1 MILDKLSLHNFAIY
15 KGEQEFDLNP
25 LSKKKPIILIG
36 AMNGSG
42 KTTFLQS
49 IDFLLYGKNSNTF
62 KSQNLSYEGY
72 LEKNIHKDHKNDGA
86 SISLNFRK
94 QTRGKEENFKV
105 VRMWKKSGEKIKEN
119 FYVYVNDILD
129 EIITKDWDNFIEQI
143 LPAKVAQLF
152 FFDGEKIEQLA
163 DLDQS
168 KEVLRKA
175 IDSLLGLEIVTRLNL
190 DLDEF
195 AKKSAVLSKD
205 DKDLKI
211 INEFEDQVNLINKD
225 IKKLEEKKIK
235 LEDDSTKIKFEI
247 SALDQELE
255 RSGLSF
261 FDKKKEIELTLENK
275 NKENDDLKNN
285 LLNIAAL
292 EGPLLLVKKE
302 LKEIEEKLLNNINQN
317 NKDLVSEEKNNLIKD
332 IKLFTEKDCKD
343 SNFKEKLFN
352 FLVSKQIKS
361 TFAEQDF
368 SKING
373 LSLENLK
380 EIQNKIL
387 PDLDN
392 KTNFNL
398 GQLKKNIFDIE
409 KLEIEFKKIPTE
421 DKIKPIINKQES
433 LKIEVIQI
441 LGAIKQINEQ
451 IEQKNS
457 EKRPKEFQLKKLY
470 QIQSD
475 KKTVLLDSERFV
487 VFSEKTQII
496 MDQFKKRVLEHHI
509 FKLEN
514 LIKECFNFLIRKEEF
529 LEKVKID
536 INNFALLL
544 YDKKDRNIET
554 STLSAGERQ
563 LLAVAI
569 LWALAKASN
578 KLSPTI
584 IDTPLGRL
592 DSKHRLNLV
601 EKYFPNAS
609 HQVILLSTDEE
620 INKNYLNIM
629 KESISKSYLINFD
642 PKINGSVV
650 EKGYFFN
657 V

>member
-1 MILDKLSLHNFAIY
+1 
-15 KGEQEFDLNP
+15 
-25 LSKKKPIILIG
+25 
-36 AMNGSG
+36 
-42 KTTFLQS
+42 
-49 IDFLLYGKNSNTF
+49 
-62 KSQNLSYEGY
+62 
-72 LEKNIHKDHKNDGA
+72 
-86 SISLNFRK
+86 
-94 QTRGKEENFKV
+94 
-105 VRMWKKSGEKIKEN
+105 MWKKSGEKIKEN
-119 FYVYVNDILD
+119 FYVYVNDIFD

-190 DLDEF
+190 DLGEF

-205 DKDLKI
+205 DKDLRI

-317 NKDLVSEEKNNLIKD
+317 NKDLFSEEKNNLIKD

-352 FLVSKQIKS
+352 FLVSKQINS

-380 EIQNKIL
+380 ELQNKIL
-387 PDLDN
+387 PDLDK

-398 GQLKKNIFDIE
+398 SQLRENILDIE
-409 KLEIEFKKIPTE
+409 KLEIEFKKIPAE
-421 DKIKPIINKQES
+421 DKIKPIINNQES
-433 LKIEVIQI
+433 LKIEVFQI

-475 KKTVLLDSERFV
+475 KKTELLDSERFV

-650 EKGYFFN
+650 EKGYFF
-657 V
+657 

>member
-25 LSKKKPIILIG
+25 LSKEKPIILIG

-190 DLDEF
+190 DLEEF

-211 INEFEDQVNLINKD
+211 INEFEDQVNLINNE

-275 NKENDDLKNN
+275 SKENEVLKNN

-317 NKDLVSEEKNNLIKD
+317 NKDLVLEEKNNLIKD
-332 IKLFTEKDCKD
+332 IKIFTEKDCKD

-387 PDLDN
+387 PDLNN

-398 GQLKKNIFDIE
+398 SQLKKNILDIE
-409 KLEIEFKKIPTE
+409 KLEIEFKKIPAE

-496 MDQFKKRVLEHHI
+496 MDQFKKKVLEHHI

-514 LIKECFNFLIRKEEF
+514 FIKECFNFLIRKEEF

-650 EKGYFFN
+650 EKGYFF
-657 V
+657 

>member
-25 LSKKKPIILIG
+25 LSKEKPIILIG

-190 DLDEF
+190 DLEEF

-211 INEFEDQVNLINKD
+211 INEFEDQVNLINNE

-275 NKENDDLKNN
+275 NKENEDLKSN

-373 LSLENLK
+373 LSLENLI
-380 EIQNKIL
+380 EIQNKTL
-387 PDLDN
+387 PDLDKKN
-392 KTNFNL
+392 NFNL
-398 GQLKKNIFDIE
+398 SQLKKNILDIE
-409 KLEIEFKKIPTE
+409 KLEIEFKKIPAE

-496 MDQFKKRVLEHHI
+496 MDQFKKKVLEHHI

-514 LIKECFNFLIRKEEF
+514 FIKECFNFLIRKEEF

>member
-25 LSKKKPIILIG
+25 VSKTKPIILIG

-72 LEKNIHKDHKNDGA
+72 LEKNIHKDHKDEGA

-105 VRMWKKSGEKIKEN
+105 VRMWKKNGEKIKEN
-119 FYVYVNDILD
+119 LFVYVNDNLD
-129 EIITKDWDNFIEQI
+129 DLITKDWDNFIEQI

-205 DKDLKI
+205 DKDLKT
-211 INEFEDQVNLINKD
+211 INELENQVNLINQD

-247 SALDQELE
+247 SSLDQELE

-261 FDKKKEIELTLENK
+261 FEKKKQIELALENK
-275 NKENDDLKNN
+275 NKENEELKNH
-285 LLNIAAL
+285 LINIASE
-292 EGPLLLVKKE
+292 EGPLLIVRKE
-302 LKEIEEKLLNNINQN
+302 IKEIEEKLLNNINQN
-317 NKDLVSEEKNNLIKD
+317 KKDLASEEKNNLIKD
-332 IKLFTEKDCKD
+332 IKLFVEKDCND
-343 SNFKEKLFN
+343 HNFREKLFN
-352 FLVSKQIKS
+352 FLLSRQTK
-361 TFAEQDF
+361 TFSLNEDF

-373 LSLENLK
+373 LNFENLK
-380 EIQNKIL
+380 DIQNKIL
-387 PDLDN
+387 PDLD
-392 KTNFNL
+392 KKINFNL
-398 GQLKKNIFDIE
+398 NQLKENIIDIE
-409 KLEIEFKKIPTE
+409 RLEIEFKKIPAE

-475 KKTVLLDSERFV
+475 KKTELLDSERFV

-496 MDQFKKRVLEHHI
+496 MDEFKKRVLEHHI
-509 FKLEN
+509 LKLEN
-514 LIKECFNFLIRKEEF
+514 FIKECFNFLIRKKEF

-536 INNFALLL
+536 INNFELLL
-544 YDKKDRNIET
+544 FDKKNRNIET

-629 KESISKSYLINFD
+629 KDSVSKSYLINFD
-642 PKINGSVV
+642 PKLNGSVV
-650 EKGYFFN
+650 EKGYFF
-657 V
+657 

>member
-25 LSKKKPIILIG
+25 VSKTKPIILIG

-72 LEKNIHKDHKNDGA
+72 LEKNIHKDHKDEGA

-105 VRMWKKSGEKIKEN
+105 VRMWKKNGEKIKEN
-119 FYVYVNDILD
+119 LFVYVNDNLD
-129 EIITKDWDNFIEQI
+129 DLITKDWDNFIEQI

-205 DKDLKI
+205 DKDLKT
-211 INEFEDQVNLINKD
+211 INELEDQVNLINQD
-225 IKKLEEKKIK
+225 IKKLEDKKIK
-235 LEDDSTKIKFEI
+235 LEDISTKIKFEI
-247 SALDQELE
+247 SSLDQELE

-261 FDKKKEIELTLENK
+261 FEKKKEIEIALENK
-275 NKENDDLKNN
+275 NKENEELKSH
-285 LLNIAAL
+285 LINIASE
-292 EGPLLLVKKE
+292 EGPLLIVKKE
-302 LKEIEEKLLNNINQN
+302 IKEIEEKLLNNINQN
-317 NKDLVSEEKNNLIKD
+317 KKDLASEEKNTLIKD
-332 IKLFTEKDCKD
+332 IKLFVEKDCND
-343 SNFKEKLFN
+343 NNFREKLFN
-352 FLVSKQIKS
+352 FLLSKQTK
-361 TFAEQDF
+361 TFSVNEDF
-368 SKING
+368 SKMNG
-373 LSLENLK
+373 LNLENLK

-387 PDLDN
+387 PDVD
-392 KTNFNL
+392 KKINFNL
-398 GQLKKNIFDIE
+398 NQLKENIIDIE
-409 KLEIEFKKIPTE
+409 RLEIEFKKIPAE

-475 KKTVLLDSERFV
+475 KKTELLDSERFV

-496 MDQFKKRVLEHHI
+496 MDEFKKRVLEHHI
-509 FKLEN
+509 LKLEN
-514 LIKECFNFLIRKEEF
+514 FIKECFNFLIRKKEF

-536 INNFALLL
+536 INNFELLL
-544 YDKKDRNIET
+544 FDKKNRNIET

-629 KESISKSYLINFD
+629 KDSVSKSYLINFD
-642 PKINGSVV
+642 PKLNGSVV
-650 EKGYFFN
+650 EKGYFF
-657 V
+657 

>member
-25 LSKKKPIILIG
+25 LSKEKPIILIG

-190 DLDEF
+190 DLEEF

-211 INEFEDQVNLINKD
+211 INELEDQFNLINNE

-275 NKENDDLKNN
+275 NKENEDLKSN

-373 LSLENLK
+373 LSLENLI

-387 PDLDN
+387 PDLDKKN
-392 KTNFNL
+392 NFNL
-398 GQLKKNIFDIE
+398 SQLKKNILDIE
-409 KLEIEFKKIPTE
+409 KLEIEFKKIPAE

-514 LIKECFNFLIRKEEF
+514 FIKECFNFLIRKEEF

-536 INNFALLL
+536 INDFALLL

-554 STLSAGERQ
+554 SALSAGERQ

-650 EKGYFFN
+650 EKGYFF
-657 V
+657 

>member
-25 LSKKKPIILIG
+25 LSKEKPIILIG

-190 DLDEF
+190 DLEEF

-211 INEFEDQVNLINKD
+211 INEFEDQVNLINNE

-275 NKENDDLKNN
+275 NKENEDLKSN

-373 LSLENLK
+373 LSLENLI
-380 EIQNKIL
+380 EIQNKTL
-387 PDLDN
+387 PDLDKKN
-392 KTNFNL
+392 NFNL
-398 GQLKKNIFDIE
+398 SQLKKNILDIE
-409 KLEIEFKKIPTE
+409 KLEIEFKKIPAE

-487 VFSEKTQII
+487 VFSEKTKII

-514 LIKECFNFLIRKEEF
+514 FIKECFNFLIRKEEF

-536 INNFALLL
+536 INDFALLL

>member
-72 LEKNIHKDHKNDGA
+72 LEKNIHKDHKNEGA

-105 VRMWKKSGEKIKEN
+105 VRMWKKSGDKIKEN

-195 AKKSAVLSKD
+195 SRKSAILSKD

-211 INEFEDQVNLINKD
+211 INELENQVNLINQD
-225 IKKLEEKKIK
+225 IKKFEEKKIK

-247 SALDQELE
+247 NGLDQELE

-261 FDKKKEIELTLENK
+261 FDKKKEIEITLENK
-275 NKENDDLKNN
+275 NKENEDLKNN

-302 LKEIEEKLLNNINQN
+302 LKEIEDKLLNNINQN
-317 NKDLVSEEKNNLIKD
+317 NNGLVTEGKNNLIKD
-332 IKLFTEKDCKD
+332 IKVFTEKDCND
-343 SNFKEKLFN
+343 NNFKDKLFN
-352 FLVSKQIKS
+352 FLASKQIKS

-368 SKING
+368 SKISE

-380 EIQNKIL
+380 ELQNKIL
-387 PDLDN
+387 PDLDQ

-398 GQLKKNIFDIE
+398 NQLKKNILDIE
-409 KLEIEFKKIPTE
+409 KLEIEFKKIPAE
-421 DKIKPIINKQES
+421 DKIKPIINRQES

-475 KKTVLLDSERFV
+475 KKTELLDSERFV

-496 MDQFKKRVLEHHI
+496 MDQFKKKVLEHHI

-514 LIKECFNFLIRKEEF
+514 FIKECFNFLIRKKEF

-620 INKNYLNIM
+620 INKNYLDIM

-650 EKGYFFN
+650 EKGYFF
-657 V
+657 

>member
-25 LSKKKPIILIG
+25 LSKEKPIILIG

-205 DKDLKI
+205 DKDLKT
-211 INEFEDQVNLINKD
+211 INELEDQVNLINQD
-225 IKKLEEKKIK
+225 IKKLEDKKIK
-235 LEDDSTKIKFEI
+235 LEDISTKIKFEI
-247 SALDQELE
+247 SSLDQELE

-261 FDKKKEIELTLENK
+261 FEKKKEIEVALENK
-275 NKENDDLKNN
+275 NKENEELKSH
-285 LLNIAAL
+285 LINIAGE
-292 EGPLLLVKKE
+292 EGPLLIVKKE
-302 LKEIEEKLLNNINQN
+302 IKEIEEKLLNNINQN
-317 NKDLVSEEKNNLIKD
+317 KKDLASEEKNNLIKD
-332 IKLFTEKDCKD
+332 IKLFVEKDCND
-343 SNFKEKLFN
+343 NNFREKLFN
-352 FLVSKQIKS
+352 FLLSKQIK
-361 TFAEQDF
+361 TFSINEDF

-373 LSLENLK
+373 LNFENLK

-387 PDLDN
+387 PDLD
-392 KTNFNL
+392 KKINFNL
-398 GQLKKNIFDIE
+398 NQLKENIIDIE
-409 KLEIEFKKIPTE
+409 RLEIEFKKIPAE

-475 KKTVLLDSERFV
+475 KKTELLDSERFV

-496 MDQFKKRVLEHHI
+496 MDEFKTRVLEHHI
-509 FKLEN
+509 LKLEN
-514 LIKECFNFLIRKEEF
+514 FIKECFNFLIRKKEF

-536 INNFALLL
+536 INNFELLL
-544 YDKKDRNIET
+544 FDKKNRNIET

-629 KESISKSYLINFD
+629 KDSVSKSYLINFD
-642 PKINGSVV
+642 PKLNGSVV
-650 EKGYFFN
+650 EKGYFF
-657 V
+657 

>member
-49 IDFLLYGKNSNTF
+49 IDFLLYSKNSNTF

-119 FYVYVNDILD
+119 FYVYVNDIFD

-190 DLDEF
+190 DLNEF
-195 AKKSAVLSKD
+195 SRKSAILSKD

-211 INEFEDQVNLINKD
+211 INELENQVNLINQD
-225 IKKLEEKKIK
+225 IKKFEEKKIK

-247 SALDQELE
+247 NGLDQELE

-261 FDKKKEIELTLENK
+261 FDKKKEIEITLENK
-275 NKENDDLKNN
+275 NKENEDLKNN

-302 LKEIEEKLLNNINQN
+302 LKEIEDKLLNNINQN
-317 NKDLVSEEKNNLIKD
+317 NNGLVTEEKNNLIKD
-332 IKLFTEKDCKD
+332 IKVFAEKDCND
-343 SNFKEKLFN
+343 NNFKDKLFN
-352 FLVSKQIKS
+352 FLASKQIKS

-368 SKING
+368 SKISG

-380 EIQNKIL
+380 ELQNKIL
-387 PDLDN
+387 PDLDQ
-392 KTNFNL
+392 KKNFNL
-398 GQLKKNIFDIE
+398 NQLKENILDIE
-409 KLEIEFKKIPTE
+409 KLEIEFKKIPAE
-421 DKIKPIINKQES
+421 DKIKPIINRQES

-475 KKTVLLDSERFV
+475 KKTELLDSERFV

-496 MDQFKKRVLEHHI
+496 MDQFKKKVLEHHI

-514 LIKECFNFLIRKEEF
+514 FIKECFNYLIRKKEF

-544 YDKKDRNIET
+544 YDKNDRNIET

-592 DSKHRLNLV
+592 DTKHRLNLV

-620 INKNYLNIM
+620 INKNYLDIM

-650 EKGYFFN
+650 EKGYFF
-657 V
+657 

>member
-25 LSKKKPIILIG
+25 LNKKKPIILIG

-72 LEKNIHKDHKNDGA
+72 LEKNIHKDHKNEGA

-105 VRMWKKSGEKIKEN
+105 VRMWKKNGEKIKEN
-119 FYVYVNDILD
+119 LFVYVNDNLD
-129 EIITKDWDNFIEQI
+129 DLITKDWDNFIEQI

-211 INEFEDQVNLINKD
+211 INELEDQVNLINKD

-235 LEDDSTKIKFEI
+235 LEDVSTKIKFEI
-247 SALDQELE
+247 SSLDQELE

-261 FDKKKEIELTLENK
+261 FEKKKEIEIALENK
-275 NKENDDLKNN
+275 NKKNEELKNH
-285 LLNIAAL
+285 LINIASE
-292 EGPLLLVKKE
+292 EGPLLIVKKE
-302 LKEIEEKLLNNINQN
+302 IKEIEEKLLSNIYQN
-317 NKDLVSEEKNNLIKD
+317 KKNLVSEEKNNLIKD
-332 IKLFTEKDCKD
+332 IKLFVEKDCND
-343 SNFKEKLFN
+343 NNFKEKLSN
-352 FLVSKQIKS
+352 FLLSKQTK
-361 TFAEQDF
+361 TFSVNEDF

-373 LSLENLK
+373 LNLENLK

-387 PDLDN
+387 PDLD
-392 KTNFNL
+392 KKINL
-398 GQLKKNIFDIE
+398 NLDQLKENIIE
-409 KLEIEFKKIPTE
+409 IERLEIEFKKIPAE
-421 DKIKPIINKQES
+421 NKIKPIIKKQES

-475 KKTVLLDSERFV
+475 KKTELLDSERFV
-487 VFSEKTQII
+487 VFSEKTQTI
-496 MDQFKKRVLEHHI
+496 MDEFKKRVLEHHI
-509 FKLEN
+509 LKLEDF
-514 LIKECFNFLIRKEEF
+514 IKECFNFLIRKKEF

-536 INNFALLL
+536 INNFELLL
-544 YDKKDRNIET
+544 FDKKNRNIET

-601 EKYFPNAS
+601 EKYFPSAS

-629 KESISKSYLINFD
+629 KDSVSKSYLINFD
-642 PKINGSVV
+642 PKLNGSVV
-650 EKGYFFN
+650 EKGYFF
-657 V
+657 

>member
-72 LEKNIHKDHKNDGA
+72 LEKNIHKDHKNEGA

-105 VRMWKKSGEKIKEN
+105 VRMWKKSGDKIKEN

-190 DLDEF
+190 DLNEF
-195 AKKSAVLSKD
+195 SRKSAILSKD

-211 INEFEDQVNLINKD
+211 INELENQVNLINQD
-225 IKKLEEKKIK
+225 IKKFEEKKIK

-247 SALDQELE
+247 NGLDQELE

-261 FDKKKEIELTLENK
+261 FDKKKEIEITLENK
-275 NKENDDLKNN
+275 NKENEDLKNN

-302 LKEIEEKLLNNINQN
+302 LKEIEDKLLNNINQN
-317 NKDLVSEEKNNLIKD
+317 NNGLVTEEKNNLIKD
-332 IKLFTEKDCKD
+332 IKVFAEKDCNDNTFKD
-343 SNFKEKLFN
+343 KLFN
-352 FLVSKQIKS
+352 FLASKQIKS

-368 SKING
+368 SKISG

-380 EIQNKIL
+380 ELQNKIL
-387 PDLDN
+387 PDLDQ
-392 KTNFNL
+392 KKNFNL
-398 GQLKKNIFDIE
+398 NQLKENILDIE
-409 KLEIEFKKIPTE
+409 KLEIEFKKIPAE
-421 DKIKPIINKQES
+421 DKIKPIINRQES

-475 KKTVLLDSERFV
+475 KKTELLDSERFV

-496 MDQFKKRVLEHHI
+496 MDQFKKKVLEHHI

-514 LIKECFNFLIRKEEF
+514 FIKECFNFLIR
-529 LEKVKID
+529 I
-536 INNFALLL
+536 
-544 YDKKDRNIET
+544 
-554 STLSAGERQ
+554 Q
-563 LLAVAI
+563 
-569 LWALAKASN
+569 
-578 KLSPTI
+578 
-584 IDTPLGRL
+584 
-592 DSKHRLNLV
+592 
-601 EKYFPNAS
+601 
-609 HQVILLSTDEE
+609 
-620 INKNYLNIM
+620 
-629 KESISKSYLINFD
+629 
-642 PKINGSVV
+642 
-650 EKGYFFN
+650 
-657 V
+657 

>member
-49 IDFLLYGKNSNTF
+49 IDFLLYSKNSNTF

-119 FYVYVNDILD
+119 FYVYVNDIFD

-190 DLDEF
+190 DLGEF

-205 DKDLKI
+205 DKDLRI

-317 NKDLVSEEKNNLIKD
+317 NKDLFSEEKNNLIKD

-352 FLVSKQIKS
+352 FLVSKQINS

-380 EIQNKIL
+380 ELQNKIL
-387 PDLDN
+387 PDLDK

-398 GQLKKNIFDIE
+398 SQLRENILDIE
-409 KLEIEFKKIPTE
+409 KLEIEFKKIPAE
-421 DKIKPIINKQES
+421 DKIKPIINNQES
-433 LKIEVIQI
+433 LKIEVFQI

-475 KKTVLLDSERFV
+475 KKTELLDSERFV

>member
-25 LSKKKPIILIG
+25 LSKEKPIILIG

-86 SISLNFRK
+86 SITLNFRK

-190 DLDEF
+190 DLEEF

-211 INEFEDQVNLINKD
+211 INEFEDQVNLINNE

-275 NKENDDLKNN
+275 NKENEVLKNN

-317 NKDLVSEEKNNLIKD
+317 NKDLVLEEKNNLIKD
-332 IKLFTEKDCKD
+332 IKIFTEKDCKD

-352 FLVSKQIKS
+352 FLVSKQIKN

-398 GQLKKNIFDIE
+398 GQLKKNILDIE

-514 LIKECFNFLIRKEEF
+514 FIKECFNFLIRKEEF

-650 EKGYFFN
+650 EKGYFF
-657 V
+657 

>member
-25 LSKKKPIILIG
+25 LSKEKPIILIG

-205 DKDLKI
+205 DKDLKT
-211 INEFEDQVNLINKD
+211 INELEDQVNLINQD
-225 IKKLEEKKIK
+225 IKKLEDKKIK
-235 LEDDSTKIKFEI
+235 LEDISTKIKFEI
-247 SALDQELE
+247 SSLDQELE

-261 FDKKKEIELTLENK
+261 FEKKKEIEVALENK
-275 NKENDDLKNN
+275 NKENEELKSH
-285 LLNIAAL
+285 LINIAGE
-292 EGPLLLVKKE
+292 EGPLLIVKKE
-302 LKEIEEKLLNNINQN
+302 IKEIEEKLLNNINQN
-317 NKDLVSEEKNNLIKD
+317 KKDLASEEKNNLIKD
-332 IKLFTEKDCKD
+332 IKLFVEKDCND
-343 SNFKEKLFN
+343 NNFREKLFN
-352 FLVSKQIKS
+352 FLLSKQTK
-361 TFAEQDF
+361 TFSINEDF

-373 LSLENLK
+373 LNFENLK

-387 PDLDN
+387 PDLD
-392 KTNFNL
+392 KKINFNL
-398 GQLKKNIFDIE
+398 NQLKENIIDIE
-409 KLEIEFKKIPTE
+409 RLEIEFKKIPAE

-475 KKTVLLDSERFV
+475 KKTELLDSERFV

-496 MDQFKKRVLEHHI
+496 MDEFKKRVLEHHI
-509 FKLEN
+509 LKLEN
-514 LIKECFNFLIRKEEF
+514 FIKECFNFLIRKKEF
-529 LEKVKID
+529 LEKVKIN
-536 INNFALLL
+536 INNFELLL
-544 YDKKDRNIET
+544 FDKKNRNIET

-629 KESISKSYLINFD
+629 KDSVSKSYLINFD
-642 PKINGSVV
+642 PKLNGSVV
-650 EKGYFFN
+650 EKGYFF
-657 V
+657 

>member
-25 LSKKKPIILIG
+25 VSKTKPIILIG

-72 LEKNIHKDHKNDGA
+72 LEKNIHKDHKDEGA

-105 VRMWKKSGEKIKEN
+105 VRMWKKNGEKIKEN
-119 FYVYVNDILD
+119 LFVYVNDNLD
-129 EIITKDWDNFIEQI
+129 DLITKDWDNFIEQI

-211 INEFEDQVNLINKD
+211 INELEDQVNIINQD

-235 LEDDSTKIKFEI
+235 LEDISTKIKFEI
-247 SALDQELE
+247 SSLDQELE

-261 FDKKKEIELTLENK
+261 FEKKKEIEVALENK
-275 NKENDDLKNN
+275 NKENEELKSH
-285 LLNIAAL
+285 LINIAGE
-292 EGPLLLVKKE
+292 EGPLLIVKKE
-302 LKEIEEKLLNNINQN
+302 IKEIEEKLLNNINQN
-317 NKDLVSEEKNNLIKD
+317 KKDLASEEKNNLIKD
-332 IKLFTEKDCKD
+332 IKLFVEKDCND
-343 SNFKEKLFN
+343 NNFREKLFN
-352 FLVSKQIKS
+352 FLLSKQTK
-361 TFAEQDF
+361 TFSINEDF

-373 LSLENLK
+373 LNFENLK

-387 PDLDN
+387 PDLD
-392 KTNFNL
+392 KKINFNL
-398 GQLKKNIFDIE
+398 NQLKENIIDIE
-409 KLEIEFKKIPTE
+409 RLEIEFKKIPAE

-475 KKTVLLDSERFV
+475 KKTELLDSERFV

-496 MDQFKKRVLEHHI
+496 MDEFKKRVLEHHI
-509 FKLEN
+509 LKLEN
-514 LIKECFNFLIRKEEF
+514 FIKECFNFLIRKKEF
-529 LEKVKID
+529 LEKVKIN
-536 INNFALLL
+536 INNFELLL
-544 YDKKDRNIET
+544 FDKKNRNIET

-629 KESISKSYLINFD
+629 KDSVSKSYLINFD
-642 PKINGSVV
+642 PKLNGSVV
-650 EKGYFFN
+650 EKGYFF
-657 V
+657 

>member
-25 LSKKKPIILIG
+25 LNKKKPIILIG

-72 LEKNIHKDHKNDGA
+72 LEKNIHKDHKDEGA

-105 VRMWKKSGEKIKEN
+105 VRMWKKNGEKIKEN
-119 FYVYVNDILD
+119 LFVYVNDNLD
-129 EIITKDWDNFIEQI
+129 DLITKDWDNFIEQI

-205 DKDLKI
+205 DKDLKT
-211 INEFEDQVNLINKD
+211 INELENQVNLINQD

-247 SALDQELE
+247 SSLDQELE

-261 FDKKKEIELTLENK
+261 FEKKKQIELALENK
-275 NKENDDLKNN
+275 NKENEELKNH
-285 LLNIAAL
+285 LINIASE
-292 EGPLLLVKKE
+292 EGPLLIVRKE
-302 LKEIEEKLLNNINQN
+302 IKEIEEKLLNNINQN
-317 NKDLVSEEKNNLIKD
+317 KKDLASEEKNNLIKD
-332 IKLFTEKDCKD
+332 IKLFVEKDCND
-343 SNFKEKLFN
+343 HNFREKLFN
-352 FLVSKQIKS
+352 FLLSKQTK
-361 TFAEQDF
+361 TFSVNEDF

-373 LSLENLK
+373 LNFENLK
-380 EIQNKIL
+380 DIQNKIL
-387 PDLDN
+387 PDLD
-392 KTNFNL
+392 KKINFNL
-398 GQLKKNIFDIE
+398 NQLKENIIDIE
-409 KLEIEFKKIPTE
+409 RLEIEFKKIPAE

-475 KKTVLLDSERFV
+475 KKTELLDSERFV

-496 MDQFKKRVLEHHI
+496 MDEFKKRVLEHHI

-514 LIKECFNFLIRKEEF
+514 FIKECFNFLIRKKEF
-529 LEKVKID
+529 LEKVKIN
-536 INNFALLL
+536 INNFELLL
-544 YDKKDRNIET
+544 FDKKNRNIET

-629 KESISKSYLINFD
+629 KDSVSKSYLINFD
-642 PKINGSVV
+642 PKLNGSVV
-650 EKGYFFN
+650 EKGYFF
-657 V
+657 

>member
-25 LSKKKPIILIG
+25 VSKTKPIILIG

-72 LEKNIHKDHKNDGA
+72 LEKNIHKDHKDEGA

-105 VRMWKKSGEKIKEN
+105 VRMWKKNGEKIKEN
-119 FYVYVNDILD
+119 LFVYVNDNLD
-129 EIITKDWDNFIEQI
+129 DLITKDWDNFIEQI

-205 DKDLKI
+205 DKDLKT
-211 INEFEDQVNLINKD
+211 INELEDQVNLINQD
-225 IKKLEEKKIK
+225 IKKLEDKKIK
-235 LEDDSTKIKFEI
+235 LEDISTKIKFEI
-247 SALDQELE
+247 SSLDQELE

-261 FDKKKEIELTLENK
+261 FEKKKEIEIALENK
-275 NKENDDLKNN
+275 NKENEELKSH
-285 LLNIAAL
+285 LINIAGE
-292 EGPLLLVKKE
+292 EGPLLIVKKE
-302 LKEIEEKLLNNINQN
+302 IKEIEEKLLNNINQN
-317 NKDLVSEEKNNLIKD
+317 KKDLASEEKNTLIKD
-332 IKLFTEKDCKD
+332 IKLFVEKDCND
-343 SNFKEKLFN
+343 NNFREKLFN
-352 FLVSKQIKS
+352 FLLSKQTK
-361 TFAEQDF
+361 TFSVNEDF
-368 SKING
+368 SKMNG
-373 LSLENLK
+373 LNLENLK

-387 PDLDN
+387 PDLD
-392 KTNFNL
+392 KKINFNL
-398 GQLKKNIFDIE
+398 NQLKENIIDIE
-409 KLEIEFKKIPTE
+409 RLEIEFKKIPAE

-475 KKTVLLDSERFV
+475 KKTELLDSERFV

-496 MDQFKKRVLEHHI
+496 MDEFKKRVLEHHI
-509 FKLEN
+509 LKLEN
-514 LIKECFNFLIRKEEF
+514 FIKECFNFLIRKKEF

-536 INNFALLL
+536 INNFELLL
-544 YDKKDRNIET
+544 FDKKNRNIET

-629 KESISKSYLINFD
+629 KDSVSKSYLINFD
-642 PKINGSVV
+642 PKLNGSVV
-650 EKGYFFN
+650 EKGYFF
-657 V
+657 

>member
-72 LEKNIHKDHKNDGA
+72 LEKNIHKDHKNEGA

-105 VRMWKKSGEKIKEN
+105 VRMWKKSGDKIKEN

-195 AKKSAVLSKD
+195 SRKSAILSKD

-211 INEFEDQVNLINKD
+211 INELENQVNLINQD
-225 IKKLEEKKIK
+225 IKKFEEKKIK

-247 SALDQELE
+247 NGLDQELE

-261 FDKKKEIELTLENK
+261 FDKKKEIEITLENK
-275 NKENDDLKNN
+275 NKENEDLKNN

-302 LKEIEEKLLNNINQN
+302 LKEIEDKLLNNINQN
-317 NKDLVSEEKNNLIKD
+317 NNGLVTEGKNNLIKD
-332 IKLFTEKDCKD
+332 IKVFTEKDCND
-343 SNFKEKLFN
+343 NNFKDKLFN
-352 FLVSKQIKS
+352 FLASKQIKS

-368 SKING
+368 SKISE

-380 EIQNKIL
+380 ELQNKIL
-387 PDLDN
+387 PDLDQ

-398 GQLKKNIFDIE
+398 NQLKKNILDIE
-409 KLEIEFKKIPTE
+409 KLEIEFKKIPAE
-421 DKIKPIINKQES
+421 DKIKPIINRQES

-475 KKTVLLDSERFV
+475 KKTELLDSERFV

-496 MDQFKKRVLEHHI
+496 MDQFKKKVLEHHI

-514 LIKECFNFLIRKEEF
+514 FIKECFNFLIRKKEF

-563 LLAVAI
+563 LSAVAI

-620 INKNYLNIM
+620 INKNYLDIM

-650 EKGYFFN
+650 EKGYFF
-657 V
+657 

>member
-25 LSKKKPIILIG
+25 LSKEKPIILIG

-175 IDSLLGLEIVTRLNL
+175 IDSLLGLEIVTRLNF
-190 DLDEF
+190 DLEEF

-211 INEFEDQVNLINKD
+211 INEFEDQVNLINNE

-275 NKENDDLKNN
+275 NKENEDLKSN

-373 LSLENLK
+373 LSLENLI
-380 EIQNKIL
+380 EIQNKTL
-387 PDLDN
+387 PDLDKKN
-392 KTNFNL
+392 NFNL
-398 GQLKKNIFDIE
+398 SQLKKNILDIE
-409 KLEIEFKKIPTE
+409 KLEIEFKKIPAE

-514 LIKECFNFLIRKEEF
+514 FIKECFNFLIRKEEF

-536 INNFALLL
+536 INDFALLL

-620 INKNYLNIM
+620 INKNY
-629 KESISKSYLINFD
+629 Y
-642 PKINGSVV
+642 
-650 EKGYFFN
+650 
-657 V
+657 

>member
-1 MILDKLSLHNFAIY
+1 
-15 KGEQEFDLNP
+15 
-25 LSKKKPIILIG
+25 
-36 AMNGSG
+36 
-42 KTTFLQS
+42 
-49 IDFLLYGKNSNTF
+49 
-62 KSQNLSYEGY
+62 
-72 LEKNIHKDHKNDGA
+72 
-86 SISLNFRK
+86 
-94 QTRGKEENFKV
+94 
-105 VRMWKKSGEKIKEN
+105 MWKKSGEKIKEN
-119 FYVYVNDILD
+119 FYVYVNDIFD

-190 DLDEF
+190 DLEEF

-211 INEFEDQVNLINKD
+211 INEFEDQVNLINNE

-261 FDKKKEIELTLENK
+261 FNKKKEIELTLENK
-275 NKENDDLKNN
+275 NKENEDLKSN

-373 LSLENLK
+373 LSLENLI
-380 EIQNKIL
+380 EIQNKTL
-387 PDLDN
+387 PDLDKKN
-392 KTNFNL
+392 NFNL
-398 GQLKKNIFDIE
+398 SQLKKNILDIE
-409 KLEIEFKKIPTE
+409 KLEIEFKKIPAE

-514 LIKECFNFLIRKEEF
+514 FIKECFNFLIRKEEF

-536 INNFALLL
+536 INDFALLL

>member
-190 DLDEF
+190 DLEEF

-211 INEFEDQVNLINKD
+211 INEFEDQVNLINNE

-275 NKENDDLKNN
+275 NKENEDLKNN

-387 PDLDN
+387 PDLNN

-398 GQLKKNIFDIE
+398 SQLKKNILDIE
-409 KLEIEFKKIPTE
+409 KLEIEFKKIPAE

-514 LIKECFNFLIRKEEF
+514 FIKECFNFLIRKEEF

-536 INNFALLL
+536 INDFALLL

>member
-25 LSKKKPIILIG
+25 LSKTKPIILIG

-72 LEKNIHKDHKNDGA
+72 LEKNIHKDHKDEGA

-105 VRMWKKSGEKIKEN
+105 VRMWKKNGEKIKEN
-119 FYVYVNDILD
+119 LFVYVNDNLD
-129 EIITKDWDNFIEQI
+129 DLITKDWDNFIEQI

-205 DKDLKI
+205 DKDLKT
-211 INEFEDQVNLINKD
+211 INELENQVNLINQD

-247 SALDQELE
+247 SSLDQELE

-261 FDKKKEIELTLENK
+261 FEKKKQIELALENK
-275 NKENDDLKNN
+275 NKENEELKNQ
-285 LLNIAAL
+285 LINIASE
-292 EGPLLLVKKE
+292 EGPLLIVRKE
-302 LKEIEEKLLNNINQN
+302 IKEIEEKLLNNINQN
-317 NKDLVSEEKNNLIKD
+317 KKDLASEEKNNLIKD
-332 IKLFTEKDCKD
+332 IKLFVEKDCND
-343 SNFKEKLFN
+343 HNFREKLFN
-352 FLVSKQIKS
+352 FLLSKQTK
-361 TFAEQDF
+361 TFSVNEDF

-373 LSLENLK
+373 LNFENLK
-380 EIQNKIL
+380 DIQNKIL
-387 PDLDN
+387 PDLD
-392 KTNFNL
+392 KKINFNL
-398 GQLKKNIFDIE
+398 NQLKENIIDIE
-409 KLEIEFKKIPTE
+409 RLEIEFKKIPAE

-475 KKTVLLDSERFV
+475 KKTELLDSERFV

-496 MDQFKKRVLEHHI
+496 MDEFKKRVLEHHI
-509 FKLEN
+509 LKLEN
-514 LIKECFNFLIRKEEF
+514 FIKECFNFLIRKKEF

-536 INNFALLL
+536 INNFELLL
-544 YDKKDRNIET
+544 FDKKNRNIET

-629 KESISKSYLINFD
+629 KDSVSKSYLINFD
-642 PKINGSVV
+642 PKLNGSVV
-650 EKGYFFN
+650 EKGYFF
-657 V
+657 

>member
-25 LSKKKPIILIG
+25 LSKEKPIILIG

-86 SISLNFRK
+86 SIGLNFRK

-190 DLDEF
+190 DLEEF

-225 IKKLEEKKIK
+225 IKKLEENKIK

-247 SALDQELE
+247 SALDLELE

-261 FDKKKEIELTLENK
+261 FDKKKEIELALENK

-317 NKDLVSEEKNNLIKD
+317 NKDLFSEEKNNLIKD

-380 EIQNKIL
+380 ELQNKIL
-387 PDLDN
+387 PDLDK

-398 GQLKKNIFDIE
+398 SQLRENIFDIE
-409 KLEIEFKKIPTE
+409 KLEIEFKKIPAE

-451 IEQKNS
+451 IDQKNS

-475 KKTVLLDSERFV
+475 KKTELLDSERFV

-514 LIKECFNFLIRKEEF
+514 FIKECFNFLIRKEEF

-536 INNFALLL
+536 INDFALLL

-554 STLSAGERQ
+554 SALSAGERQ

-650 EKGYFFN
+650 EKGYFF
-657 V
+657 

>member
-72 LEKNIHKDHKNDGA
+72 LEKNIHKDHKNEGA

-94 QTRGKEENFKV
+94 QTRGKEEAFKV
-105 VRMWKKSGEKIKEN
+105 VRMWKKSGDKIKEN

-190 DLDEF
+190 DLNEF
-195 AKKSAVLSKD
+195 SRKSAILSKD

-211 INEFEDQVNLINKD
+211 INELENQVNLINQD
-225 IKKLEEKKIK
+225 IKKFEEKKIK

-247 SALDQELE
+247 NGLDQELE

-261 FDKKKEIELTLENK
+261 FDKKKEIEITLENK
-275 NKENDDLKNN
+275 NKENEDLKNN

-302 LKEIEEKLLNNINQN
+302 LKEIEDKLLNNINQN
-317 NKDLVSEEKNNLIKD
+317 NNGLVTEEKNNLIKD
-332 IKLFTEKDCKD
+332 IKVFAEKDCND
-343 SNFKEKLFN
+343 NNFKDKLFN
-352 FLVSKQIKS
+352 FLASKQIKS

-368 SKING
+368 SKISG

-380 EIQNKIL
+380 ELQNKIL
-387 PDLDN
+387 PDLDE

-398 GQLKKNIFDIE
+398 NQLKENILDIE
-409 KLEIEFKKIPTE
+409 KLEIEFKKIPAE
-421 DKIKPIINKQES
+421 DKIKPIINRQES

-475 KKTVLLDSERFV
+475 KKTELLDSERFV

-496 MDQFKKRVLEHHI
+496 MNQFKKKVLEHHI

-514 LIKECFNFLIRKEEF
+514 FIKECFNFLIRKKEF

-620 INKNYLNIM
+620 INKNYLDIM

-650 EKGYFFN
+650 EKGYFF
-657 V
+657 

>member
-25 LSKKKPIILIG
+25 VSKTKPIILIG

-72 LEKNIHKDHKNDGA
+72 LEKNIHKDHKDEGA

-105 VRMWKKSGEKIKEN
+105 VRMWKKNGEKIKEN
-119 FYVYVNDILD
+119 LFVYVNDNLD
-129 EIITKDWDNFIEQI
+129 DLITKDWDNFIEQI

-205 DKDLKI
+205 DKDLKT
-211 INEFEDQVNLINKD
+211 INELEDQVNLINQD
-225 IKKLEEKKIK
+225 IKKLEDKKIK
-235 LEDDSTKIKFEI
+235 LEDISTKIKFEI
-247 SALDQELE
+247 SSLDQELE

-261 FDKKKEIELTLENK
+261 FEKKKEIEVALENK
-275 NKENDDLKNN
+275 NKENEELKSH
-285 LLNIAAL
+285 LINIAGE
-292 EGPLLLVKKE
+292 EGPLLIVKKE
-302 LKEIEEKLLNNINQN
+302 IKEIEEKLLNNINQN
-317 NKDLVSEEKNNLIKD
+317 KKDLASEEKNNLIKD
-332 IKLFTEKDCKD
+332 IKLFVEKDCND
-343 SNFKEKLFN
+343 NNFREKLFN
-352 FLVSKQIKS
+352 FLLSKQTK
-361 TFAEQDF
+361 TFSINEDF

-373 LSLENLK
+373 LNFENLK

-387 PDLDN
+387 PDLD
-392 KTNFNL
+392 KKINFNL
-398 GQLKKNIFDIE
+398 NQLKENIIDIE
-409 KLEIEFKKIPTE
+409 RLEIEFKKIPAE

-475 KKTVLLDSERFV
+475 KKTELLDSERFV

-496 MDQFKKRVLEHHI
+496 MDEFKKRVLEHHI
-509 FKLEN
+509 LKLEN
-514 LIKECFNFLIRKEEF
+514 FIKECFNFLIRKKEF

-536 INNFALLL
+536 INNFELLL
-544 YDKKDRNIET
+544 FDKKNRNIET

-629 KESISKSYLINFD
+629 KDSVSKSYLINFD
-642 PKINGSVV
+642 PKLNGSVV
-650 EKGYFFN
+650 EKGYFF
-657 V
+657 

>member
-1 MILDKLSLHNFAIY
+1 M
-15 KGEQEFDLNP
+15 
-25 LSKKKPIILIG
+25 
-36 AMNGSG
+36 
-42 KTTFLQS
+42 
-49 IDFLLYGKNSNTF
+49 
-62 KSQNLSYEGY
+62 
-72 LEKNIHKDHKNDGA
+72 
-86 SISLNFRK
+86 
-94 QTRGKEENFKV
+94 
-105 VRMWKKSGEKIKEN
+105 
-119 FYVYVNDILD
+119 
-129 EIITKDWDNFIEQI
+129 
-143 LPAKVAQLF
+143 
-152 FFDGEKIEQLA
+152 
-163 DLDQS
+163 
-168 KEVLRKA
+168 
-175 IDSLLGLEIVTRLNL
+175 
-190 DLDEF
+190 
-195 AKKSAVLSKD
+195 
-205 DKDLKI
+205 
-211 INEFEDQVNLINKD
+211 
-225 IKKLEEKKIK
+225 
-235 LEDDSTKIKFEI
+235 
-247 SALDQELE
+247 
-255 RSGLSF
+255 
-261 FDKKKEIELTLENK
+261 
-275 NKENDDLKNN
+275 
-285 LLNIAAL
+285 
-292 EGPLLLVKKE
+292 
-302 LKEIEEKLLNNINQN
+302 
-317 NKDLVSEEKNNLIKD
+317 
-332 IKLFTEKDCKD
+332 
-343 SNFKEKLFN
+343 
-352 FLVSKQIKS
+352 VSKQIKS

-380 EIQNKIL
+380 ELQNKIL
-387 PDLDN
+387 PDLDK

-398 GQLKKNIFDIE
+398 SQLRENIFDIE
-409 KLEIEFKKIPTE
+409 KLEIEFKKIPAE

-451 IEQKNS
+451 IDQKNS

-475 KKTVLLDSERFV
+475 KKTELLDSERFV

-514 LIKECFNFLIRKEEF
+514 FIKECFNFLIRKEEF

-536 INNFALLL
+536 INDFALLL

-554 STLSAGERQ
+554 SALSAGERQ

-650 EKGYFFN
+650 EKGYFF
-657 V
+657 

>member
-25 LSKKKPIILIG
+25 LSKTKPIILIG

-72 LEKNIHKDHKNDGA
+72 LEKNIHKDHKDEGA

-105 VRMWKKSGEKIKEN
+105 VRMWKKNGEKIKEN
-119 FYVYVNDILD
+119 LFVYVNDNLD
-129 EIITKDWDNFIEQI
+129 DLITKDWDNFIEQI

-205 DKDLKI
+205 DKDLKT
-211 INEFEDQVNLINKD
+211 INELENQVNLINQD

-247 SALDQELE
+247 SSLDQELE

-261 FDKKKEIELTLENK
+261 FEKKKQIELALENK
-275 NKENDDLKNN
+275 NKENEELKNH
-285 LLNIAAL
+285 LINIASE
-292 EGPLLLVKKE
+292 EGPLLIVRKE
-302 LKEIEEKLLNNINQN
+302 IKEIEEKLLNNINQN
-317 NKDLVSEEKNNLIKD
+317 KKDLASEEKNNLIKD
-332 IKLFTEKDCKD
+332 IKLFVEKDCND
-343 SNFKEKLFN
+343 NNFREKLFN
-352 FLVSKQIKS
+352 FLLSKQTK
-361 TFAEQDF
+361 TFSVNEDF

-373 LSLENLK
+373 LNLENLK

-387 PDLDN
+387 PDLD
-392 KTNFNL
+392 KKINFNL
-398 GQLKKNIFDIE
+398 NQLKENIIDIE
-409 KLEIEFKKIPTE
+409 RLEIEFKKIPAE

-441 LGAIKQINEQ
+441 LGAIKQIHEQ

-457 EKRPKEFQLKKLY
+457 EKRPKELQLKKLY

-475 KKTVLLDSERFV
+475 KKTELLDSERFV

-496 MDQFKKRVLEHHI
+496 MDEFKKRVLEHHI
-509 FKLEN
+509 LKLEN
-514 LIKECFNFLIRKEEF
+514 FIKECFNFLIRKKEF
-529 LEKVKID
+529 LEKVKIN
-536 INNFALLL
+536 INNFELLL
-544 YDKKDRNIET
+544 FDKKNRNIET

-629 KESISKSYLINFD
+629 KDSVSKSYLINFD
-642 PKINGSVV
+642 PKLNGSVV
-650 EKGYFFN
+650 EKGYFF
-657 V
+657 

>member
-25 LSKKKPIILIG
+25 LSKEKPIILIG

-190 DLDEF
+190 DLEEF

-211 INEFEDQVNLINKD
+211 INELEDQFNLINNE

-247 SALDQELE
+247 SALDLELE

-261 FDKKKEIELTLENK
+261 FDKKKEIELALENK

-317 NKDLVSEEKNNLIKD
+317 NKDLFSEEKNNLIKD

-343 SNFKEKLFN
+343 INFKEKLFN

-380 EIQNKIL
+380 ELQNKIL
-387 PDLDN
+387 PDLDK

-398 GQLKKNIFDIE
+398 SQLRENIFDIE
-409 KLEIEFKKIPTE
+409 KLEIEFKKIPAE

-451 IEQKNS
+451 IDQKNS

-475 KKTVLLDSERFV
+475 KKTELLDSERFV

-514 LIKECFNFLIRKEEF
+514 FIKECFNFLIRKEEF

-536 INNFALLL
+536 INDFALLL

-554 STLSAGERQ
+554 SALSAGERQ

-650 EKGYFFN
+650 EKGYFF
-657 V
+657 

>member
-25 LSKKKPIILIG
+25 LSKTKPIILIG

-72 LEKNIHKDHKNDGA
+72 LEKNIHKDHKDEGA

-105 VRMWKKSGEKIKEN
+105 VRMWKKNGEKIKEN
-119 FYVYVNDILD
+119 LFVYVNDNLD
-129 EIITKDWDNFIEQI
+129 DLITKDWDNFIEQI

-205 DKDLKI
+205 DKDLKT
-211 INEFEDQVNLINKD
+211 INELENQVNLINQD

-247 SALDQELE
+247 SSLDQELE

-261 FDKKKEIELTLENK
+261 FEKKKQIELALENK
-275 NKENDDLKNN
+275 NKENEELKNH
-285 LLNIAAL
+285 LINIASE
-292 EGPLLLVKKE
+292 EGPLLIVRKE
-302 LKEIEEKLLNNINQN
+302 IKEIEEKLLNNINQN
-317 NKDLVSEEKNNLIKD
+317 KKDLASEEKNNLIKD
-332 IKLFTEKDCKD
+332 IKLFVEKDCND
-343 SNFKEKLFN
+343 HNFREKLFN
-352 FLVSKQIKS
+352 FLLSKQIK
-361 TFAEQDF
+361 TFSLNEDF

-373 LSLENLK
+373 LNFENLK
-380 EIQNKIL
+380 DIQNKIL
-387 PDLDN
+387 PDLD
-392 KTNFNL
+392 KKINFNL
-398 GQLKKNIFDIE
+398 NQLKENIIDIE
-409 KLEIEFKKIPTE
+409 RLEIEFKKIPAE

-457 EKRPKEFQLKKLY
+457 EKRPKELQLKKLY

-475 KKTVLLDSERFV
+475 KKTELLDSERFV

-496 MDQFKKRVLEHHI
+496 MDEFKKRVLEHHI
-509 FKLEN
+509 LKLEN
-514 LIKECFNFLIRKEEF
+514 FIKECFNFLIRKKEF

-536 INNFALLL
+536 INNFELLL
-544 YDKKDRNIET
+544 FDKKNRNIET

-629 KESISKSYLINFD
+629 KDSVSKSYLINFD
-642 PKINGSVV
+642 PKLNGSVV
-650 EKGYFFN
+650 EKGYFF
-657 V
+657 

>member
-25 LSKKKPIILIG
+25 VSKTKPIILIG

-72 LEKNIHKDHKNDGA
+72 LEKNIHKDHKDEGA

-105 VRMWKKSGEKIKEN
+105 VRMWKKNGEKIKEN
-119 FYVYVNDILD
+119 LFVYVNDNLD
-129 EIITKDWDNFIEQI
+129 DLITKDWDNFIEQI

-205 DKDLKI
+205 DKDLKT
-211 INEFEDQVNLINKD
+211 INELENQVNLINQD

-247 SALDQELE
+247 SSLDQELE

-261 FDKKKEIELTLENK
+261 FEKKKQIELALENK
-275 NKENDDLKNN
+275 NKENEELKNH
-285 LLNIAAL
+285 LINIASE
-292 EGPLLLVKKE
+292 EGPLLIVRKE
-302 LKEIEEKLLNNINQN
+302 IKEIEEKLLNNINQN
-317 NKDLVSEEKNNLIKD
+317 KKDLASEEKNNLIKD
-332 IKLFTEKDCKD
+332 IKLFVEKDCND
-343 SNFKEKLFN
+343 HNFREKLFN
-352 FLVSKQIKS
+352 FLLSKQIK
-361 TFAEQDF
+361 TFSLNEDF

-373 LSLENLK
+373 LNFENLK
-380 EIQNKIL
+380 DIQNKIL
-387 PDLDN
+387 PDLD
-392 KTNFNL
+392 KKINFNL
-398 GQLKKNIFDIE
+398 NQLKENIIDIE
-409 KLEIEFKKIPTE
+409 RLEIEFKKIPAE

-457 EKRPKEFQLKKLY
+457 EKRPKELQLKKLY

-475 KKTVLLDSERFV
+475 KKTELLDSERFV

-496 MDQFKKRVLEHHI
+496 MDEFKKKVLEHHI
-509 FKLEN
+509 LKLEN
-514 LIKECFNFLIRKEEF
+514 FIKECFNFLIRKKEF

-536 INNFALLL
+536 INNFELLL
-544 YDKKDRNIET
+544 FDKKNRNIET

-629 KESISKSYLINFD
+629 KDSVSKSYLINFD
-642 PKINGSVV
+642 PKLNGSVV
-650 EKGYFFN
+650 EKGYFF
-657 V
+657 

>member
-25 LSKKKPIILIG
+25 VSKTKPIILIG

-72 LEKNIHKDHKNDGA
+72 LEKNIHKDHKDEGA

-105 VRMWKKSGEKIKEN
+105 VRMWKKNGEKIKEN
-119 FYVYVNDILD
+119 LFVYVNDNLD
-129 EIITKDWDNFIEQI
+129 DLITKDWDNFIEQI

-205 DKDLKI
+205 DKDLKT
-211 INEFEDQVNLINKD
+211 INELEDQVNLINQD
-225 IKKLEEKKIK
+225 IKKLEDKKIK
-235 LEDDSTKIKFEI
+235 LEDISTKIKFEI
-247 SALDQELE
+247 SSLDQELE

-261 FDKKKEIELTLENK
+261 FEKKKEIEVALENK
-275 NKENDDLKNN
+275 NKENEELKSH
-285 LLNIAAL
+285 LINIAGE
-292 EGPLLLVKKE
+292 EGPLLIVKKE
-302 LKEIEEKLLNNINQN
+302 IKEIEEKLLNNINQN
-317 NKDLVSEEKNNLIKD
+317 KKDLASEEKNNLIKD
-332 IKLFTEKDCKD
+332 IKLFVEKDCND
-343 SNFKEKLFN
+343 NNFREKLFN
-352 FLVSKQIKS
+352 FLLSKQTK
-361 TFAEQDF
+361 TFSINEDF

-373 LSLENLK
+373 LNFENLK

-387 PDLDN
+387 PDLD
-392 KTNFNL
+392 KKINFNL
-398 GQLKKNIFDIE
+398 NQLKENIIDIE
-409 KLEIEFKKIPTE
+409 RLEIEFKKIPAE

-475 KKTVLLDSERFV
+475 KKTELLDSERFV

-496 MDQFKKRVLEHHI
+496 MDEFKKRVLEHHI
-509 FKLEN
+509 LKLEN
-514 LIKECFNFLIRKEEF
+514 FIKECFNFLIRKKEF
-529 LEKVKID
+529 LEKVKIN
-536 INNFALLL
+536 INNFELLL
-544 YDKKDRNIET
+544 FDKKNRNIET

-629 KESISKSYLINFD
+629 KDSVSKSYLINFD
-642 PKINGSVV
+642 PKLNGSVV
-650 EKGYFFN
+650 EKGYFF
-657 V
+657 

>member
-25 LSKKKPIILIG
+25 LSKEKPIILIG

-190 DLDEF
+190 DLEEF

-211 INEFEDQVNLINKD
+211 INELEDQFNLINNE

-247 SALDQELE
+247 SALDLELE

-275 NKENDDLKNN
+275 NKENEDLKSN

-373 LSLENLK
+373 LSLENLI

-387 PDLDN
+387 PDLDKKN
-392 KTNFNL
+392 NFNL
-398 GQLKKNIFDIE
+398 SQLKKNILDIE
-409 KLEIEFKKIPTE
+409 KLEIEFKKIPAE

-514 LIKECFNFLIRKEEF
+514 FIKECFNFLIRKEEF

-536 INNFALLL
+536 INDFALLL

-554 STLSAGERQ
+554 SALSAGERQ

-650 EKGYFFN
+650 EKGYFF
-657 V
+657 

>member
-72 LEKNIHKDHKNDGA
+72 LEKNIHKDHKNEGA

-105 VRMWKKSGEKIKEN
+105 VRMWKKSGDKIKEN

-195 AKKSAVLSKD
+195 SRKSAILSKD

-211 INEFEDQVNLINKD
+211 INELENQVNLINQD
-225 IKKLEEKKIK
+225 IKKFEEKKIK

-247 SALDQELE
+247 NGLDQELE

-261 FDKKKEIELTLENK
+261 FDKKKEIEITLENK
-275 NKENDDLKNN
+275 NKENEDLKNN

-302 LKEIEEKLLNNINQN
+302 LKEIEDKLLNNINQN
-317 NKDLVSEEKNNLIKD
+317 NNGLVTEGKNNLIKD
-332 IKLFTEKDCKD
+332 IKVFTEKDCND
-343 SNFKEKLFN
+343 NNFKDKLFN
-352 FLVSKQIKS
+352 FLASKQIKS

-368 SKING
+368 SKISG

-380 EIQNKIL
+380 ELQNKIL
-387 PDLDN
+387 PDLDQ

-398 GQLKKNIFDIE
+398 NQLKENILDIE
-409 KLEIEFKKIPTE
+409 KLEIEFKKIPAE
-421 DKIKPIINKQES
+421 DKIKPIINRQES

-475 KKTVLLDSERFV
+475 KKTELLDSERFV

-496 MDQFKKRVLEHHI
+496 MDQFKKKVLEHHI

-514 LIKECFNFLIRKEEF
+514 FIKECFNFLIRKKEF

-620 INKNYLNIM
+620 INKNYLDIM

-650 EKGYFFN
+650 EKGYFF
-657 V
+657 